1 MALRLLHTADWHL
14 GHTLHGIDRT
24 HEHERLVEWI
34 LDAVVREEIDAVLVA
49 GDVFDA
55 ANPPTEAQALWYR
68 FLVEAWRRVPH
79 LQVVVTGG
87 NHDSA
92 ARLDATDPF
101 LHAMRRLHVLGGVTR
116 RDGAPDL
123 ERLVVPLEDRAGVT
137 RAWVAAVPFLRA
149 TETGAGT
156 EEAVAEGVRRFY
168 RAVLDVAASRRG
180 PDQALVA
187 MGHLY
192 LTGAQVSEL
201 SERRLVVGH
210 ASAVSHDVF
219 PSEVAYAALGH
230 LHLAQPV
237 GGREN
242 VRYSGSLLPLSLK
255 ERTYTHEVVIV
266 DLDGPRATAV
276 RSVPL
281 PRFVE
286 ILRVP
291 EDREAAPVEE
301 VLAELARLPDR
312 GAAPDASRPLLEVS
326 VRVERPEPTLRQ
338 AIEAALDGKEARLA
352 RLGVESAGTN
362 RALGDV
368 ELRPLSEL
376 LPEQVFRRRWER
388 EFDGAPPDDVLGAF
402 LELLDQVSQEAP

>member
-14 GHTLHGIDRT
+14 GHALHGIERT
-24 HEHERLVEWI
+24 YEHEKLVAWL
-34 LDAVVREEIDAVLVA
+34 LDAVERESVDAVLVA

-79 LQVVVTGG
+79 LQVVVIGG

-101 LHAMRRLHVLGGVTR
+101 LDAMQRLHVIGGVPR
-116 RDGAPDL
+116 RAGGHDL
-123 ERLVVPLEDRAGVT
+123 DRLVVPLRDRSGAV
-137 RAWVAAVPFLRA
+137 RAWLAAVPFLRA
-149 TETGAGT
+149 SETGAGT
-156 EEAVAEGVRRFY
+156 EDAVAEGTRRFY
-168 RAVLDVAASRRG
+168 RSVLDLARARRE
-180 PDQALVA
+180 PDHALVA

-201 SERRLVVGH
+201 SERRLVVGNQ
-210 ASAVSHDVF
+210 SAVSHDVF
-219 PSEVAYAALGH
+219 PDDVAYAALGH

-255 ERTYTHEVVIV
+255 ERDYEHEVVVV
-266 DLDGPRATAV
+266 DLDGPRVSEV
-276 RSVPL
+276 RPLRL

-291 EDREAAPVEE
+291 EEREAATAED
-301 VLAELARLPDR
+301 VLAVLRSLPER
-312 GAAPDASRPLLEVS
+312 GPGPDAARPLLEVS
-326 VRVERPEPTLRQ
+326 VLVERPEPALRQ
-338 AIEAALDGKEARLA
+338 LVEDALSGKDARLA
-352 RLGVESAGTN
+352 RLGVTTKGTN
-362 RALGDV
+362 HALGDV
-368 ELRPLSEL
+368 ELKPLAEL
-376 LPEQVFRRRWER
+376 QPEHVFLRKWEKD
-388 EFDGAPPDDVLGAF
+388 FGGAPETDVLAAF
-402 LELLDQVSQEAP
+402 HELLDQVNQERR

>member
-1 MALRLLHTADWHL
+1 MPLRVLHTSDWHL
-14 GHTLHGIDRT
+14 GHTLHGIERT
-24 HEHERLVEWI
+24 HEHEQLVSWL
-34 LDAVVREEIDAVLVA
+34 LDTLESEAVDAVLVA

-55 ANPPTEAQALWYR
+55 ANPPTEAQSLWYR
-68 FLVEAWRRVPH
+68 FLVEAWRRIPH

-92 ARLDATDPF
+92 SRLDATDPF
-101 LHAMRRLHVLGGVTR
+101 LRAMGRLHVVGGVPR

-123 ERLVVPLEDRAGVT
+123 DRLVVPLSDRAGAV

-156 EEAVAEGVRRFY
+156 EEAVADGTRRFY
-168 RAVLDVAASRRG
+168 RAVLELAAARRA

-210 ASAVSHDVF
+210 ASAVSHDLF
-219 PSEVAYAALGH
+219 PGDVAYAALGH

-237 GGREN
+237 GGRGN

-255 ERTYTHEVVIV
+255 ERTYAHEVVLV
-266 DLDGPRATAV
+266 ELDGPRATAI
-276 RSVPL
+276 RPLPL

-286 ILRVP
+286 LLRVP
-291 EDREAAPVEE
+291 EEREAAPLDH
-301 VLAELARLPDR
+301 VLAELAHLPQR
-312 GAAPDASRPLLEVS
+312 GEGPDAARPLLEVS
-326 VRVERPEPTLRQ
+326 VQVARPEPTLRQ
-338 AIEAALDGKEARLA
+338 TIEAALEGKEARLA
-352 RLGVESAGTN
+352 RLGVVFEGTSQ
-362 RALGDV
+362 ALGDV
-368 ELRPLSEL
+368 ELRPLAEL
-376 LPEQVFRRRWER
+376 LPEQVFRRKWER
-388 EFDGAPPDDVLGAF
+388 EYGGPPPDDVLSAF
-402 LELLDQVSQEAP
+402 AELLDQVSQETR

>member
-14 GHTLHGIDRT
+14 GHTLHGIERAY
-24 HEHERLVEWI
+24 EHEKLVAWV
-34 LDAVVREEIDAVLVA
+34 LDTIERESVDAVLIA

-68 FLVEAWRRVPH
+68 FLVEAWHRVPH

-101 LHAMRRLHVLGGVTR
+101 LRAMERLHVLGGVAR
-116 RDGAPDL
+116 RDGKPDL
-123 ERLVVPLEDRAGVT
+123 ERLVVPLHDRSGAL
-137 RAWVAAVPFLRA
+137 AAHVAAVPFLRA
-149 TETGAGT
+149 AETGAGT
-156 EEAVAEGVRRFY
+156 EDAVAEGTRRFY
-168 RAVLDVAASRRG
+168 RSVLDLARARRS

-192 LTGAQVSEL
+192 LVGAKISEL
-201 SERRLVVGH
+201 SERRLVVGNQ
-210 ASAVSHDVF
+210 SAVSHDLF
-219 PSEVAYAALGH
+219 PEDFAYAALGH

-242 VRYSGSLLPLSLK
+242 VRYAGSLLPLSLK
-255 ERTYTHEVVIV
+255 ERDYEHEVVLV
-266 DLDGPRATAV
+266 DLEGPRASQI
-276 RSVPL
+276 RSLRV
-281 PRFVE
+281 PRFVD

-291 EDREAAPVEE
+291 AGRDAASVEE
-301 VLAELARLPDR
+301 VLAELGRLPLR
-312 GAAPDASRPLLEVS
+312 GPGPDAARPLLEVS

-338 AIEAALDGKEARLA
+338 LVEDTLTGKEARLA
-352 RLGVESAGTN
+352 RLGVETAGTA

-368 ELRPLSEL
+368 ELKPLAEL
-376 LPEQVFRRRWER
+376 QPEQVFLRKWEKDFGGSPST
-388 EFDGAPPDDVLGAF
+388 EVLVAF
-402 LELLDQVSQEAP
+402 HELLDLVNQELP